1 VTALYPDAH
10 TERRTY
16 TILTEPSGCV
26 ESIE

>member
-1 VTALYPDAH
+1 VTARFPDAR

-16 TILTEPSGCV
+16 TLLTEPSGCV